1 MEPKDQN
8 TKTSDESQHEQG
20 GASNP
25 MVMGMGMMKK
35 RMAQMGN

>member
-25 MVMGMGMMKK
+25 MVMGMMKK